1 MWEEESSKEQLL
13 LELKRLQEELEKV
26 TEENVT
32 MKVLLEETEAKKD
45 AIESKLWEDIESTVL
60 VKEERVFTLA
70 DTTLIPVMI
79 SDIKSDRVV
88 YGNEA
93 LGAMLGIPSEQLI
106 NRVTLDFYRDPAER
120 QTLLD
125 ILTKDGL
132 VQNYELQAKT
142 ADDIP
147 FWVMVSVKLLTFQG
161 EAALLHTFR
170 DLTKRI
176 LPQNKFNTR
185 EQRLRKQ
192 SLALLDMG
200 REKTLNCGDLNA
212 SIRKITE
219 VAAHTLEVERVSVW
233 LYNDFRFSARP
244 IPSPPSASGLGVNA
258 TKPLEILTQE
268 LAVQR
273 QEGLIKSIKSK
284 LPHHKKL
291 ICLDIYEKSRQRHT
305 ERVDHFH
312 PDFRGSL
319 FDMGILHT
327 HEKMQVFQSINDLE
341 SSSNIKEFPPL
352 ETVVNP
358 EKTSTLNVAIRLG
371 GQIVGIICH
380 EHIGSV
386 RHWELEERTFVN
398 SLANLVALAIAGY
411 ERQRSKDAATKA
423 KEELEM
429 IVEQR
434 TALLKGANK
443 LLRLEI
449 AQRKQVENALK
460 DSVHKA
466 EAASRAK
473 SAFLANMSH
482 ELRTPLNAIIGYSEI
497 LVEEAVE
504 EGYQNI
510 VPDINKILTAG
521 QHLLSLIND
530 ILDLSKIE
538 AGRMDLYLET
548 FDLPTLVDD
557 VVTTVRP
564 LVEKNRNH
572 LEVVCPK
579 DIGSIYADLTKV
591 RQILFNLIS
600 NALKFTEEGIVQLRV
615 TRDRVNN
622 HDWVSLYVSDTG
634 IGISPEQLDRL
645 FEAFIQGDNSTTRKY
660 GGTGLGLAISRRFCQ
675 MMGGDI
681 GVESQ
686 EGVGSTFTVH
696 LKVDVENKSTAN

>member
-1 MWEEESSKEQLL
+1 MREEESSKEQLL
-13 LELKRLQEELEKV
+13 LEVKRLKEELEKV
-26 TEENVT
+26 TQENAT
-32 MKVLLEETEAKKD
+32 LKVLLEQTEEKTEAVESQIWEE
-45 AIESKLWEDIESTVL
+45 IESRVL
-60 VKEERVFTLA
+60 VKEERVFAFA
-70 DTTLIPVMI
+70 DTTSIPVMI
-79 SDIKSDRVV
+79 SHIKNDRVL

-93 LGAMLGIPSEQLI
+93 FSAMLGIPSAELI
-106 NRVTLDFYRDPAER
+106 NRETLDFYRDPAER
-120 QTLLD
+120 QALLD
-125 ILTKDGL
+125 ILTKDGV
-132 VQNYELQAKT
+132 VQNYEMQGKT
-142 ADDIP
+142 ADGIP
-147 FWVMVSVKLLTFQG
+147 FWVMVSVKFLTFKG
-161 EAALLHTFR
+161 EAGLLHIFR
-170 DLTKRI
+170 DITQGISPKN
-176 LPQNKFNTR
+176 QFNIR
-185 EQRLRKQ
+185 EKRLRKQ

-219 VAAHTLEVERVSVW
+219 VAADTLEVERVSVW

-244 IPSPPSASGLGVNA
+244 IPTTSSVSTLGTNE
-258 TKPLEILTQE
+258 TKTLEIFHQE
-268 LAVQR
+268 LAAKR
-273 QEGLIKSIKSK
+273 QEELIKSIKSK

-291 ICLDIYEKSRQRHT
+291 ICLDIYEKSSQRHR

-327 HEKMQVFQSINDLE
+327 KEKMQCFPSMTDQED
-341 SSSNIKEFPPL
+341 SNINEFPPL

-358 EKTSTLNVAIRLG
+358 EQTSTLNVAIRLG

-380 EHIGSV
+380 EHIGSA
-386 RHWELEERTFVN
+386 RHWQLEERTFVN

-411 ERQRSKDAATKA
+411 ERQRAQDAVTKA
-423 KEELEM
+423 KQELEI

-434 TALLKGANK
+434 TALLKGANR

-449 AQRKQVENALK
+449 AQRKQVENALT
-460 DSVHKA
+460 DAVHKA

-504 EGYQNI
+504 EGWQSM
-510 VPDINKILTAG
+510 VPDINKILSAG

-538 AGRMDLYLET
+538 AGRMDLYLEK
-548 FDLPTLVDD
+548 FDLPGLIDD

-564 LVEKNRNH
+564 LVEKNRNR
-572 LEVVCPK
+572 LEVICPK

-622 HDWVSLYVSDTG
+622 NDWVSIYVSDTG
-634 IGISPEQLDRL
+634 IGISPEQQDRL

-681 GVESQ
+681 RVESE
-686 EGVGSTFTVH
+686 EGVGSTFTVY
-696 LKVDVENKSTAN
+696 LKADVQEKSSTP

>member
-1 MWEEESSKEQLL
+1 
-13 LELKRLQEELEKV
+13 
-26 TEENVT
+26 
-32 MKVLLEETEAKKD
+32 
-45 AIESKLWEDIESTVL
+45 
-60 VKEERVFTLA
+60 
-70 DTTLIPVMI
+70 
-79 SDIKSDRVV
+79 
-88 YGNEA
+88 
-93 LGAMLGIPSEQLI
+93 
-106 NRVTLDFYRDPAER
+106 
-120 QTLLD
+120 
-125 ILTKDGL
+125 
-132 VQNYELQAKT
+132 
-142 ADDIP
+142 
-147 FWVMVSVKLLTFQG
+147 MVSVKFLTFQG
-161 EAALLHTFR
+161 EAALLHIFR
-170 DLTKRI
+170 DITQRI
-176 LPQNKFNTR
+176 LPQNKFNNR

-244 IPSPPSASGLGVNA
+244 IPAPPSASGLGVNA
-258 TKPLEILTQE
+258 TKPLEILNQE

-291 ICLDIYEKSRQRHT
+291 ICLDIYEKSSQRHT

-327 HEKMQVFQSINDLE
+327 KEKMQVFKSINDLE

-434 TALLKGANK
+434 TALLKGSNK

-449 AQRKQVENALK
+449 TQRKQVENALK

-473 SAFLANMSH
+473 SSFLANMSH

-504 EGYQNI
+504 EGFQNI

-548 FDLPTLVDD
+548 FDLPALVDD

-564 LVEKNRNH
+564 LVEKNRNQ

-579 DIGSIYADLTKV
+579 DIGAIYADLTKV

-600 NALKFTEEGIVQLRV
+600 NAVKFTEDGTVQLRV

-622 HDWVSLYVSDTG
+622 NDWVSLYVSDTG
-634 IGISPEQLDRL
+634 IGISPEQQDRL

-660 GGTGLGLAISRRFCQ
+660 GGTGLGLAISRRFCE

-681 GVESQ
+681 TVESQ

-696 LKVDVENKSTAN
+696 LKADMENKSTTN

>member
-1 MWEEESSKEQLL
+1 MWEEESSKEKLL
-13 LELKRLQEELEKV
+13 LEVKRLKKELKKVSQENGKL
-26 TEENVT
+26 
-32 MKVLLEETEAKKD
+32 KVLLEQKEEKTEAV
-45 AIESKLWEDIESTVL
+45 ESQIWEGIESTLV
-60 VKEERVFTLA
+60 VKEEQVFAFGDRTS
-70 DTTLIPVMI
+70 IPVMI
-79 SDIKSDRVV
+79 SHIKSDRVF

-93 LGAMLGIPSEQLI
+93 FGGMVGIPSAELI
-106 NRVTLDFYRDPAER
+106 NRKTLDFYRDPAER

-125 ILTKDGL
+125 ILTKDGV
-132 VQNYELQAKT
+132 VQNYEMQGKT
-142 ADDIP
+142 ADGIP
-147 FWVMVSVKLLTFQG
+147 FWVMVSVKFLTVQG
-161 EAALLHTFR
+161 EAALLHIFR
-170 DLTKRI
+170 DITQVNS
-176 LPQNKFNTR
+176 PQNQFNIR

-219 VAAHTLEVERVSVW
+219 VAADTLEVERVSVW

-244 IPSPPSASGLGVNA
+244 IPTKASVSTLGTNE
-258 TKPLEILTQE
+258 TRTLEIYNQE
-268 LAVQR
+268 LAAKR
-273 QEGLIKSIKSK
+273 QEELIKSIKSK

-291 ICLDIYEKSRQRHT
+291 ICLDIYEKSSQRHR

-327 HEKMQVFQSINDLE
+327 KEKMQCFPSMTDQEED
-341 SSSNIKEFPPL
+341 NIKENPPL
-352 ETVVNP
+352 ETVVQP
-358 EKTSTLNVAIRLG
+358 EQTSTLNVAIRLG

-380 EHIGSV
+380 EHIGSA

-411 ERQRSKDAATKA
+411 ERQRAQDAVTKA
-423 KEELEM
+423 KQELEI

-449 AQRKQVENALK
+449 AQRKQVENALT
-460 DSVHKA
+460 DAVHKA

-504 EGYQNI
+504 EGWESI
-510 VPDINKILTAG
+510 VPDVNKILSAG

-548 FDLPTLVDD
+548 FDLPALVDD

-564 LVEKNRNH
+564 LVEKNRNR
-572 LEVVCPK
+572 LEVICPK

-615 TRDRVNN
+615 TRDRLNN
-622 HDWVSLYVSDTG
+622 NDWVSLYVSDTG
-634 IGISPEQLDRL
+634 IGISPEQQDRL

-681 GVESQ
+681 RVESQ

-696 LKVDVENKSTAN
+696 LKADMENKSIAD

>member
-1 MWEEESSKEQLL
+1 MREKESSKEQLL
-13 LELKRLQEELEKV
+13 LEVKRLQEELEKV
-26 TEENVT
+26 SQENATLKLLLEQTEE
-32 MKVLLEETEAKKD
+32 KKE
-45 AIESKLWEDIESTVL
+45 AIESLLWEEIESTVV
-60 VKEERVFTLA
+60 VKEEQVFAFGDRTS
-70 DTTLIPVMI
+70 IPIMI
-79 SDIKSDRVV
+79 SHIKSDRVL

-93 LGAMLGIPSEQLI
+93 FSAMLGIPSAELI
-106 NRVTLDFYRDPAER
+106 NRETLDFYRDPAER

-125 ILTKDGL
+125 ILTKDGV
-132 VQNYELQAKT
+132 VQNYEMQGKS
-142 ADDIP
+142 ADGIP
-147 FWVMVSVKLLTFQG
+147 FWVMVSVKFLTFQG
-161 EAALLHTFR
+161 EGALLHIFR
-170 DLTKRI
+170 DITQVI
-176 LPQNKFNTR
+176 LPENQFNIR

-219 VAAHTLEVERVSVW
+219 VAADTLEVERVSVW

-244 IPSPPSASGLGVNA
+244 IPTPSAVSTLAANE
-258 TKPLEILTQE
+258 TITLEIFHQE
-268 LAVQR
+268 LAAKR
-273 QEGLIKSIKSK
+273 QEELIKSIKSK

-291 ICLDIYEKSRQRHT
+291 ICLDIYEKSSQRHR

-327 HEKMQVFQSINDLE
+327 KEKMQFFPSITDQE
-341 SSSNIKEFPPL
+341 DSNINEFTPL
-352 ETVVNP
+352 ETVVNAEP
-358 EKTSTLNVAIRLG
+358 TSTLNVAIRLG

-380 EHIGSV
+380 EHIGST
-386 RHWELEERTFVN
+386 RHWQLEERTFVN

-411 ERQRSKDAATKA
+411 ERQRAQDAVTKA
-423 KEELEM
+423 KQELEI

-434 TALLKGANK
+434 TALLKGANR

-449 AQRKQVENALK
+449 AQRKQVENALT
-460 DSVHKA
+460 DAVHKA

-504 EGYQNI
+504 EGWQSM
-510 VPDINKILTAG
+510 VPDINKILSAG

-538 AGRMDLYLET
+538 AGRMDLYLEK
-548 FDLPTLVDD
+548 FDLPGLIDD

-564 LVEKNRNH
+564 LVEKNRNR
-572 LEVVCPK
+572 LEVLCPK

-622 HDWVSLYVSDTG
+622 NDWVSLYVSDTG
-634 IGISPEQLDRL
+634 IGISPEQQDRL

-681 GVESQ
+681 RVESQ

-696 LKVDVENKSTAN
+696 LKADMENKSIAD

>member
-13 LELKRLQEELEKV
+13 LELKRLQKELEKV
-26 TEENVT
+26 TEENVR
-32 MKVLLEETEAKKD
+32 MKVLLEETEAKRD
-45 AIESKLWEDIESTVL
+45 AIESQLWEDIESTVL

-449 AQRKQVENALK
+449 
-460 DSVHKA
+460 
-466 EAASRAK
+466 
-473 SAFLANMSH
+473 
-482 ELRTPLNAIIGYSEI
+482 
-497 LVEEAVE
+497 
-504 EGYQNI
+504 
-510 VPDINKILTAG
+510 
-521 QHLLSLIND
+521 
-530 ILDLSKIE
+530 
-538 AGRMDLYLET
+538 
-548 FDLPTLVDD
+548 
-557 VVTTVRP
+557 
-564 LVEKNRNH
+564 
-572 LEVVCPK
+572 
-579 DIGSIYADLTKV
+579 
-591 RQILFNLIS
+591 
-600 NALKFTEEGIVQLRV
+600 
-615 TRDRVNN
+615 
-622 HDWVSLYVSDTG
+622 
-634 IGISPEQLDRL
+634 
-645 FEAFIQGDNSTTRKY
+645 
-660 GGTGLGLAISRRFCQ
+660 
-675 MMGGDI
+675 
-681 GVESQ
+681 
-686 EGVGSTFTVH
+686 
-696 LKVDVENKSTAN
+696 

>member
-1 MWEEESSKEQLL
+1 MWEKDSSKEQLL
-13 LELKRLQEELEKV
+13 LEVKRLKEELEKV
-26 TEENVT
+26 TKENGKL
-32 MKVLLEETEAKKD
+32 KVLLEETEEKTE
-45 AIESKLWEDIESTVL
+45 AIESQIWEDIESTLV
-60 VKEERVFTLA
+60 VKEEQVFAFA
-70 DTTLIPVMI
+70 DKTSIPVMI
-79 SDIKSDRVV
+79 SQIKSDRVL

-93 LGAMLGIPSEQLI
+93 FGAMLGIPSAELI
-106 NRVTLDFYRDPAER
+106 KRKTLDFYRDPAER

-125 ILTKDGL
+125 ILTKDGV
-132 VQNYELQAKT
+132 VQNYEMQGKSANG
-142 ADDIP
+142 IP
-147 FWVMVSVKLLTFQG
+147 FWVMVSVKFMTFQG
-161 EAALLHTFR
+161 EAALLHIFR
-170 DLTKRI
+170 DITQVMF
-176 LPQNKFNTR
+176 PQNQFNIR

-192 SLALLDMG
+192 SLALLNMG
-200 REKTLNCGDLNA
+200 REKTLNCGALNA

-219 VAAHTLEVERVSVW
+219 VAADTLEVERVSVW

-244 IPSPPSASGLGVNA
+244 IPTTASVSTLGTNK
-258 TKPLEILTQE
+258 TKTLEIFNQE
-268 LAVQR
+268 LAAKR
-273 QEGLIKSIKSK
+273 QEELIKSIKSK

-291 ICLDIYEKSRQRHT
+291 ICLDIYEKSSQQHR

-327 HEKMQVFQSINDLE
+327 KEKMQCFPSITEKQEPNSQE
-341 SSSNIKEFPPL
+341 IPPL
-352 ETVVNP
+352 ETVVKP
-358 EKTSTLNVAIRLG
+358 EQTSTLNVAIRLG
-371 GQIVGIICH
+371 GKIVGIICH
-380 EHIGSV
+380 EHIGSA
-386 RHWELEERTFVN
+386 RHWQLEERTFVN

-411 ERQRSKDAATKA
+411 ERQRAQDAVTKA
-423 KEELEM
+423 KQELEI

-449 AQRKQVENALK
+449 AQRKQVENALTEA
-460 DSVHKA
+460 VHKA

-504 EGYQNI
+504 EGWQTI
-510 VPDINKILTAG
+510 VPDIKKILTAG

-548 FDLPTLVDD
+548 FDLPALVDD

-564 LVEKNRNH
+564 LVEKNRNR
-572 LEVVCPK
+572 LEVLCPK

-622 HDWVSLYVSDTG
+622 NDWVSLYVSDTG
-634 IGISPEQLDRL
+634 IGISPEQQDRL

-681 GVESQ
+681 RVESQ

-696 LKVDVENKSTAN
+696 LKADMENKSIAD